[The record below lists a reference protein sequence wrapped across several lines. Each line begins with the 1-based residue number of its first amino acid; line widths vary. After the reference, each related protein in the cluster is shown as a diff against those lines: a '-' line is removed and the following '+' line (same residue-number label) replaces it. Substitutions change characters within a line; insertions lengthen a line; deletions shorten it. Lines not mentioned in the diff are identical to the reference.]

1 MTQILVM
8 QLYINTCNGM
18 LVELPT
24 CYMNSYSSLL
34 PDTPSA
40 LDGGSG
46 EHSRSEPEEGGGG
59 ADLPAYYG
67 DVPHAACFH
76 LPTV

>member
-1 MTQILVM
+1 
-8 QLYINTCNGM
+8 
-18 LVELPT
+18 
-24 CYMNSYSSLL
+24 MNSYFFLL

-46 EHSRSEPEEGGGG
+46 EHGRSEPEEGGGG

-67 DVPHAACFH
+67 DVPHAACLH
-76 LPTV
+76 LPPF